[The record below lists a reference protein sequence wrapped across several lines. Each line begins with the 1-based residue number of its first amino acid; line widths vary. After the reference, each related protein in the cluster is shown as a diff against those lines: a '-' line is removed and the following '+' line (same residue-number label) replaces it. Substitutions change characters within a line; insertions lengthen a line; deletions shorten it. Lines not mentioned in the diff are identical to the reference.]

1 MKPRQVRGIGSR
13 KGIEIKW
20 KRGGLRIRFR
30 SDWLAQLKLLQVL
43 KELRVEGSNVM

>member
-1 MKPRQVRGIGSR
+1 M
-13 KGIEIKW
+13 

-43 KELRVEGSNVM
+43 KELRVEGSNVMIHVSKNVLKYALT